1 MCYAFDAF
9 KPFDMLF
16 RQTILSL
23 SFLLMLATTMH
34 AQDADSIKTVRHFS
48 GSITVTNNGISFIPT
63 FSLGKPASIFNFSL
77 GSDKF
82 SFEPEL
88 RFDLEGHPW
97 SFLFWARYKM
107 KPNKKWRINLGMHP
121 ALNFRTEIDSS
132 NGVIKENV
140 VTRRYLA
147 SEFAPNYFFTKNI
160 SVGLY
165 YLYSRGLDAG
175 TIKYTHFL
183 TINSTFSNV
192 KLSQKLLMK
201 FTPQFFYL
209 NLEGQEG
216 FYCSESTTLSLADFP
231 ISLNAIFNKT
241 IQSNITA
248 NKDFV
253 WNLSLIYSFNKK
265 YQQM

>member
-1 MCYAFDAF
+1 M
-9 KPFDMLF
+9 F
-16 RQTILSL
+16 RHSIVLL
-23 SFLLMLATTMH
+23 SFLFVFAKTAH
-34 AQDADSIKTVRHFS
+34 AQSIDSTKTDRHFS
-48 GSITVTNNGISFIPT
+48 GSISVTNNGISFIPT

-88 RFDLEGHPW
+88 RFDLEGRPW
-97 SFLFWARYKM
+97 SFLFWARYKI
-107 KPNKKWRINLGMHP
+107 KPSNKWRINLGMHP

-147 SEFAPNYFFTKNI
+147 SEFAPNYLITKNI

-175 TIKYTHFL
+175 TIKFTHFV
-183 TINSTFSNV
+183 TINSSFSNV

-201 FTPQFFYL
+201 FAPQFFYL

-216 FYCSESTTLSLADFP
+216 FYCSESTTLSFVNFP

-253 WNLSLIYSFNKK
+253 WNLSLVYSFNKK
-265 YQQM
+265 YQQL

>member
-1 MCYAFDAF
+1 M
-9 KPFDMLF
+9 F
-16 RQTILSL
+16 RHSIVLL
-23 SFLLMLATTMH
+23 SFLFVFAKTAH
-34 AQDADSIKTVRHFS
+34 AQSIDSTKTARHFS
-48 GSITVTNNGISFIPT
+48 GSISVTNNGISFIPT

-147 SEFAPNYFFTKNI
+147 SEFAPNYLITKNI

-175 TIKYTHFL
+175 TIKFTHFV
-183 TINSTFSNV
+183 TINSSFSNV

-201 FTPQFFYL
+201 FAPQFFYL

-216 FYCSESTTLSLADFP
+216 FYCSESTTLSFVNFP

-253 WNLSLIYSFNKK
+253 WNLSLVYSFNKK
-265 YQQM
+265 YQQL